1 MEEGQE
7 IQKGKGWKADVFSK
21 KKMLVEIP
29 MRRAKKMQE
38 QDKREDD
45 SGQKKIYLR

>member
-21 KKMLVEIP
+21 KTLVEIP